1 MASGVFEA
9 FVRGDASRGSDG
21 GTIAKKV
28 MEWHNGDISLEST
41 PGKTLFRIKLPKS
54 AAGKS

>member
-1 MASGVFEA
+1 VFEA

-28 MEWHNGDISLEST
+28 MEWYT
-41 PGKTLFRIKLPKS
+41 
-54 AAGKS
+54 A